1 MRYKIKNFYYREIGL
16 RIDRSLKLELT
27 ETSKSVLK
35 HLLFDIIELD
45 KLEIK
50 RVKTALKD
58 SLKEEKKEWTKKF
71 KEVKDE
77 MPKT

>member
-16 RIDRSLKLELT
+16 RIDRYLKLELT